1 MTEFSFGESKF
12 IIFPLYSVQC
22 GKMRNSLPRKF
33 FSSNQSTVKLF
44 SIKTLIWRKFLQ
56 KSVAV
61 KFRNFHSVTGRVIS
75 MKTYVTSYSSNLI
88 TILLSRNIFNGC
100 WWSVSIIFIYVVRSC
115 LISCNTFYQ
124 NSFQDSNPVKF
135 SLFFTVSFSRN
146 KWMTFEKF
154 HEFAKTWV

>member
-1 MTEFSFGESKF
+1 MYFWRPQQQCRTLWKNVKFSFTEKKF
-12 IIFPLYSVQC
+12 QSDFYE
-22 GKMRNSLPRKF
+22 KF
-33 FSSNQSTVKLF
+33 
-44 SIKTLIWRKFLQ
+44 TLH
-56 KSVAV
+56 
-61 KFRNFHSVTGRVIS
+61 N
-75 MKTYVTSYSSNLI
+75 SNLI

-154 HEFAKTWV
+154 HEFAKTWVKKITSWFRLILIIFLQPISHKYFVYFVYLIWIPKVFGYHTLIKS